1 MDMDL
6 SELEQLYATSYTT
19 QQTSPVTIVIA
30 LIFAV
35 IGIIGLWKVFVKA
48 GEKGW
53 KAIIPIYNAY
63 ILFKIAGK
71 KFLKY
76 AILCII
82 MCVCYFLMMFGSVG
96 TLMGAVGGNSDVA
109 GGMGILTLIASI
121 GVIVTGIWII
131 VLQAKM
137 CAGLSRKFGHGNGF
151 AAGLFFLAPIFYCIL
166 GFNGDT
172 YQADK

>member
-1 MDMDL
+1 MDY
-6 SELEQLYATSYTT
+6 SELEQLYTTSYTT
-19 QQTSPVTIVIA
+19 QQTSPVSTVFAIIFLIV
-30 LIFAV
+30 
-35 IGIIGLWKVFVKA
+35 GIVGLWKVFEKA

-53 KAIIPIYNAY
+53 KALIPIYSGY

-96 TLMGAVGGNSDVA
+96 IFMGAAGGNSDVA

-121 GVIVTGIWII
+121 GVIVTGIWMI

-166 GFNGDT
+166 GFNKDT